1 MVKEG
6 FPGEVSRGLG
16 ARARGRGVGTRP
28 GGAGRLKHMLPGK
41 DTGLLMGLRLWSPR
55 RERSLGEPGPA
66 RRERPE
72 RRRNRRRF
80 GAWQGF
86 FSAACSACAR
96 PGRCANLR
104 LFKTATVAT
113 FLLHSKSYTIGF
125 PPPP

>member
-28 GGAGRLKHMLPGK
+28 GGAGRLKHVLPGK

-66 RRERPE
+66 RREAA
-72 RRRNRRRF
+72 
-80 GAWQGF
+80 GAQEKQTEVRGLAGLF
-86 FSAACSACAR
+86 LSRLLCLCT
-96 PGRCANLR
+96 NLR

>member
-28 GGAGRLKHMLPGK
+28 GGAGSLKHVLPGK

-86 FSAACSACAR
+86 FSAACSAYAQ
-96 PGRCANLR
+96 
-104 LFKTATVAT
+104 
-113 FLLHSKSYTIGF
+113 
-125 PPPP
+125 PPALPVH